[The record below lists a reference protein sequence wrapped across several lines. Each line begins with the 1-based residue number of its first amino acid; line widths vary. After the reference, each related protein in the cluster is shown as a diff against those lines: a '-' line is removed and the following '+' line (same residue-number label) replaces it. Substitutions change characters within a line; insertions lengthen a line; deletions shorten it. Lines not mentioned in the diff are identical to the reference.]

1 MSTLGNEFQKTVFN
15 LEAIRDSQ
23 EPASFDVLEKLD
35 KLYAQQIDL
44 IDAAIKKETDEY
56 VSATMSMGEAAKIT
70 QEAIDNL
77 AKLEEAIKK
86 VANAIGKVGLLL
98 VAVT

>member
-23 EPASFDVLEKLD
+23 ELPSFDVLEKLD
-35 KLYAQQIDL
+35 ELYAQQIDL
-44 IDAAIKKETDEY
+44 IDAAIKHDTEEY
-56 VSATMSMGEAAKIT
+56 ISATISMGKAAEIT

-77 AKLEEAIKK
+77 AKLEKAIKQ

-98 VAVT
+98 AAVT